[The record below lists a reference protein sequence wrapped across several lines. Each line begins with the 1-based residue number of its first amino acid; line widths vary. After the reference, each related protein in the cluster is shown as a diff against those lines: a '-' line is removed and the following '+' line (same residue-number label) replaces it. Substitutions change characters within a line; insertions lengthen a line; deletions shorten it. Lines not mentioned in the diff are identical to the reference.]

1 MRRAGLWGQ
10 GSLFPITP
18 SGSQALA
25 AGVRWPPDPFSW
37 SGRTDSRM
45 NLGRMQRGLTWGKRG
60 HISLPNLGGECVCIW
75 QLASFL
81 FPAVL
86 SLLHGL

>member
-1 MRRAGLWGQ
+1 
-10 GSLFPITP
+10 
-18 SGSQALA
+18 
-25 AGVRWPPDPFSW
+25 
-37 SGRTDSRM
+37 M
-45 NLGRMQRGLTWGKRG
+45 NLGRMQRGLTWGKRE

-86 SLLHGL
+86 SLLRGL